1 MMTRPSIPHT
11 RNASILWFALLSLLP
26 SLSGQIL
33 ISRWDF
39 NAATLAPQTG
49 IGEARLI
56 GGTSAT
62 FAAGFNGEASGAWN
76 VKGFPAQGTLPASAG
91 VEFSLS
97 TEGHSGVGLSFQLRH
112 SNTSANLERVLW
124 STDGQNFTEA
134 AAFRVNPAVTGT
146 GETWYQRAVELPPA
160 TAGQAFLAVRIVSDF
175 DTGAEGR
182 YMASRLGS
190 SYSTS
195 GTWRF
200 DNVTFSAVPEPGEYA
215 AVTAIALM
223 GSAAWRRIKPR
234 HSKPALE
241 SGACNR

>member
-1 MMTRPSIPHT
+1 MTEP
-11 RNASILWFALLSLLP
+11 SLLQMCTSSPPLLALWIFLP
-26 SLSGQIL
+26 SATGQIL

-39 NAATLAPQTG
+39 NAATLLPQTG
-49 IGEARLI
+49 IAEARLI

-62 FAAGFNGEASGAWN
+62 FAAGFHGEASGAWN
-76 VKGFPAQGTLPASAG
+76 VKGFPAQGTLPGSAG

-97 TEGHSGVGLSFQLRH
+97 TEGHSAVGLSFQLRH

-134 AAFRVNPAVTGT
+134 AAFRVTPGVTGT
-146 GETWYQRAVELPPA
+146 GETWYQRAVELPPT

-182 YMASRLGS
+182 YTASRLGS

-215 AVTAIALM
+215 AVTALSLM
-223 GSAAWRRIKPR
+223 GFVAWRRIRPR

-241 SGACNR
+241 SGACDR